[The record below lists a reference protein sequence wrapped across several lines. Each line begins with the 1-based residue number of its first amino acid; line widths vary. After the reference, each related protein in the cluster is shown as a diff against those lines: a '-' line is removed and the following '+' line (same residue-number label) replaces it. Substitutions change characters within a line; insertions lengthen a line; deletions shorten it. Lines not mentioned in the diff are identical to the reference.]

1 MFLKRGN
8 LITFSGPMLQGD
20 FSDDIDDYTKNEFFD
35 NLSKNCIEIP
45 IEQLSKH
52 NEIVEGMFLGGNLS
66 TFASLGGMDFLPDEK
81 FIFFGED
88 INEPVY
94 KIDRYFHQL
103 FNIEKFRK
111 NVVGIVI
118 GDFIGVDDDE
128 SFKELLDELSTKY
141 QVNIVKTS
149 VFSHSKIKTTVPCGA
164 AALID
169 NDKIIIKDY
178 LI

>member
-1 MFLKRGN
+1 MKEQKAYIYTCRKLR
-8 LITFSGPMLQGD
+8 FSHIYARMGW
-20 FSDDIDDYTKNEFFD
+20 
-35 NLSKNCIEIP
+35 
-45 IEQLSKH
+45 
-52 NEIVEGMFLGGNLS
+52 
-66 TFASLGGMDFLPDEK
+66 
-81 FIFFGED
+81 
-88 INEPVY
+88 
-94 KIDRYFHQL
+94 
-103 FNIEKFRK
+103 EKFRK